1 MPIVLVILFAFLTW
15 PLSTEP
21 ANAGQTPTYSSQPG
35 CSTIKI
41 SGTTNLCDWDAKGTT
56 IKGLVQF
63 TEERAHRPPRAELKF
78 PQTGNENDR
87 IAFSVPVQ
95 SFKSQIPGMA
105 EAIWEDL
112 NYKQHPNIDFRFIRA
127 VYKSS
132 PRPGE
137 YLFDVYGLLY
147 INGVG
152 RNRRME
158 LTVKRPDQK
167 KLIITVKTAIKMTEH
182 NITPPMYMEGLVKS
196 DDAVAIDI
204 CWNLDQC
211 RQVVTDAQYWPPQPD
226 AP

>member
-1 MPIVLVILFAFLTW
+1 MTIVIILLSALLAW
-15 PLSTEP
+15 PLSAGP
-21 ANAGQTPTYSSQPG
+21 ANAGEPPTYSSKPG

-41 SGTTNLCDWDAKGTT
+41 SGATNLCSWEAEGTT

-63 TEERAHRPPRAELKF
+63 TEERSHRPPRAELKF
-78 PQTGNENDR
+78 PKTGNETDR
-87 IAFSVPVQ
+87 IAFSAPVQ
-95 SFKSQIPGMA
+95 SFKSNIPGMA
-105 EAIWEDL
+105 EAIWKDL
-112 NYKQHPNIDFRFIRA
+112 NYKQHPNIDFHFIRA
-127 VYKSS
+127 VYKSN

-158 LTVKRPDQK
+158 LTVKRPDPK
-167 KLIITVKTAIKMTEH
+167 KLIITLKTAIKMTEH
-182 NITPPMYMEGLVKS
+182 NITPPDYMDGLVKS

-211 RQVVTDAQYWPPQPD
+211 RQVVTDAHFWPPEPD
-226 AP
+226 AH